1 MEYYFFLLLLHNK
14 NKIMTAEEEYLKS
27 LEIVKEYEKKLKIS
41 KLKSFRYSEVLKK
54 YFESPSDYEDKLIN
68 IIKENINNN
77 IDICDIINIIID
89 VSYNSYLKNEFKVE
103 ESLKSIIKIILND
116 SAGLKKTPQSSSTYD
131 VNSYEFINNSYLDYY
146 KSLFIYLLKDN
157 KILNSVTTKT
167 IIRVRD
173 YIGSNLSTSEQ
184 LKYLH
189 IYVFLI
195 RRINK
200 KILIDMGNKYFDEFT
215 AYKKAFENYQN

>member
-116 SAGLKKTPQSSSTYD
+116 YD

>member
-1 MEYYFFLLLLHNK
+1 
-14 NKIMTAEEEYLKS
+14 MTAEEEYLKS

-116 SAGLKKTPQSSSTYD
+116 YD

>member
-1 MEYYFFLLLLHNK
+1 LEYYFFLLLLHNK

-116 SAGLKKTPQSSSTYD
+116 YD